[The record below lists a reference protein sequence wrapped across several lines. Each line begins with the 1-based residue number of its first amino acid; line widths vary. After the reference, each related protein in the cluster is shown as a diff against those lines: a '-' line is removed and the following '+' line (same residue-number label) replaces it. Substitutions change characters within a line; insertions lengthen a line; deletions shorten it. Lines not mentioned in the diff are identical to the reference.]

1 MNKLCCELNAIDQ
14 ESKDY
19 KICLECLKAYLSS
32 PEVLKVVTTMT
43 TSAAQA
49 IFNQQLANMSQGAIN
64 TQWSLALHQQSQ
76 QYMQSLGQQLGG
88 GFLGF

>member
-1 MNKLCCELNAIDQ
+1 
-14 ESKDY
+14 
-19 KICLECLKAYLSS
+19 
-32 PEVLKVVTTMT
+32 MT